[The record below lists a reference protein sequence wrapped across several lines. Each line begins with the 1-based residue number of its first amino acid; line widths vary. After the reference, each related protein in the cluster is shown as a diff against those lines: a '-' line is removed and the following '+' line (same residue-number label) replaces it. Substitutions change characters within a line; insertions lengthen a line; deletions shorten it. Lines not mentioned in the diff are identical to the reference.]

1 MGADRRRQRPGAT
14 KDAIADAALEALKE
28 VGYRGASARAIA
40 RIGGFNQA
48 LVFYHYGTVDAL
60 LRSALERTSDERLVV
75 YREAVRDVQT
85 LGGLIEIA
93 RRYYQQDLD
102 EGHMTVVAEMV
113 AGSVSDFDL
122 RPAIAAQMHEWVD
135 FIADV
140 LDRFLEGSPL
150 RELVSAQDLAFAV
163 AAFYLGVNIM
173 SRVDESSSQIENL
186 FATADR
192 MAALVQPLLGQQS
205 T

>member
-75 YREAVRDVQT
+75 YREAVRDVRT

-113 AGSVSDFDL
+113 AGSVSDPDL

-173 SRVDESSSQIENL
+173 SRVDESSSRIENL